1 MGKIRN
7 FIVTIFTGVITYWIE
22 FGLNKLGIIKKENLS
37 VDFISWVI
45 IFCVIYIIIEN
56 LSKII
61 KAIKNKRNKKN
72 NI

>member
-7 FIVTIFTGVITYWIE
+7 FIVTIFTGVITYWIQ

-37 VDFISWVI
+37 VDVISWFI

-61 KAIKNKRNKKN
+61 KAIKNKRTKKN
-72 NI
+72 DI